1 MSTKIGGPFRCNIH
15 EDFPETDDVN
25 VWNQH
30 CLETEG
36 HTISGTTR
44 CSNCGE
50 VDITFDQIP
59 YQPIGKELKL
69 QCPDC
74 FNKNQDLNRMVNDTA
89 FLKSQSQVQEQQQQ
103 FQQGAQGES
112 LK

>member
-36 HTISGTTR
+36 HTITGTVR

-50 VDITFDQIP
+50 VDIAFDQIP
-59 YQPIGKELKL
+59 YQEIGKELKL

-74 FNKNQDLNRMVNDTA
+74 FNKNQDLNRLVNDSA
-89 FLKSQSQVQEQQQQ
+89 FLKSQQY
-103 FQQGAQGES
+103 QQGAQGES

>member
-1 MSTKIGGPFRCNIH
+1 MSTKIGGPHRCNIH
-15 EDFPETDDVN
+15 PDFPETDDVN

-30 CLETEG
+30 CLETG
-36 HTISGTTR
+36 HTITGTVR

-50 VDITFDQIP
+50 VDIAFDQIP

-74 FNKNQDLNRMVNDTA
+74 FNKNQDLNRMVNDSA
-89 FLKSQSQVQEQQQQ
+89 FLKSQSQTQEQQ